1 MYWLADLF
9 ARLWTG
15 AQQAITATINSPAW
29 QLWICCGQAG
39 DNECAIEDRF
49 AQRVGWAAEGKG
61 KSLLRK
67 GPKWLPILISG

>member
-1 MYWLADLF
+1 VRYRGSA
-9 ARLWTG
+9 
-15 AQQAITATINSPAW
+15 S
-29 QLWICCGQAG
+29 
-39 DNECAIEDRF
+39 IEA